1 MSDFITNQLSEIL
14 RLDNDDSLKNDQ
26 LSNDKGVT
34 SVYTI
39 NVKKIALK
47 YESSLSKESLMDVK
61 EYQLNFEVNRTGSL
75 IVFKMKLPE
84 FQMSIE
90 NGDELLY
97 FDQVICSKFPE
108 LTLDI
113 DETRRIVLR
122 SMLYFNFENFV
133 FAKMLEII
141 DFLII
146 ASHTFN
152 IVGIRSIFYYK
163 PSKDSEKY
171 EMFVNLMR
179 ENIKLYK
186 KTMKLFPG
194 WRRIRK
200 IFNYLSK

>member
-1 MSDFITNQLSEIL
+1 
-14 RLDNDDSLKNDQ
+14 
-26 LSNDKGVT
+26 
-34 SVYTI
+34 
-39 NVKKIALK
+39 
-47 YESSLSKESLMDVK
+47 MDVK
-61 EYQLNFEVNRTGSL
+61 EYQLNFEVNRNGSL

-97 FDQVICSKFPE
+97 FDQVICSKFAE
-108 LTLDI
+108 MTLDI

-133 FAKMLEII
+133 FARILEII

-179 ENIKLYK
+179 ENIKVYK

-200 IFNYLSK
+200 TFNYLSK